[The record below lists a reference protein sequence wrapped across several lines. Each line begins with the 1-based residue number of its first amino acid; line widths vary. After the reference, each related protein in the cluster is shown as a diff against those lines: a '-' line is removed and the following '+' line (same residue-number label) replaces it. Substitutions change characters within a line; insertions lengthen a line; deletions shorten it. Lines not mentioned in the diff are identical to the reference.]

1 MEKGRNSFEV
11 LCKTLNE
18 NTPQPKENNLNYVRR
33 ILRKYENVD
42 DLFQI
47 KVEAEA
53 DDIWNYTSNKIA
65 INSFFLAAVTLAV
78 TTLTNISDKL
88 KSAEIGELSI
98 MWLIYLMIVGVAA
111 VWSMVKHYSFT
122 PVIKWRKYVLAVI
135 DEIIDE
141 KSNKMVKNKKKYI
154 VELQEQ

>member
-18 NTPQPKENNLNYVRR
+18 NTPQPKENNLDYVRR

-78 TTLTNISDKL
+78 TNISDKL

>member
-1 MEKGRNSFEV
+1 MGDE
-11 LCKTLNE
+11 
-18 NTPQPKENNLNYVRR
+18 
-33 ILRKYENVD
+33 
-42 DLFQI
+42 
-47 KVEAEA
+47 
-53 DDIWNYTSNKIA
+53 IWNYTSNKIA